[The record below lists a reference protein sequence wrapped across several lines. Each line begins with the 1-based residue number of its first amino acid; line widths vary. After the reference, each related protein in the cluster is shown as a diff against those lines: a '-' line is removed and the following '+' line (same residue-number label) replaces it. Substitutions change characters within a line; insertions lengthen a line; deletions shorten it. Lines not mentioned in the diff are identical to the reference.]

1 MAVTIRQIAEAT
13 GVSRGTVDRVLH
25 NRPGVKP
32 EIAEQVRQVA
42 SEMGFAPNKAGK
54 ILAAKKQPIT
64 IGFFLPSIG
73 NPFFEEV
80 VRGMRDAERELKD
93 FGVSVLLEEIQGF
106 SPQAHLDGIGR
117 LVEAGCTALCVA
129 AIDTQEIRSYINQ
142 IIEQGTPVITVN
154 TDLTDT
160 SRLCYVGCD
169 YNKGGS
175 AAGGLLSMITK
186 EALHILIVMGSFK
199 MKGHNERMQGFL
211 QKLDLKRIPYEVAG
225 IFESQ
230 DNDELSYVRAK
241 AMLKQHPDAN
251 CVYMTAAGAC
261 GVCRA
266 INEIAPIKKRPF
278 VIATDDVPST
288 REMLRS
294 GIIDFTVCQEPYQQ
308 GYRPVHIL
316 FDYFMGDC
324 KHKPTGFVTS
334 TVIKIPEN
342 LE

>member
-32 EIAEQVRQVA
+32 EIAEQVRLAA
-42 SEMGFAPNKAGK
+42 SEMGFVPNKAGK

-73 NPFFEEV
+73 NPFFENV
-80 VRGMRDAERELKD
+80 VRGMRDAEKELKD
-93 FGVSVLLEEIQGF
+93 FGVSVMLEEIEGF
-106 SPQAHLDGIGR
+106 SPQTHLDGIRR
-117 LVEAGCTALCVA
+117 LVDAGCSALCIA
-129 AIDTQEIRSYINQ
+129 AIDTQEIRTYVNQ

-154 TDLTDT
+154 TDLTGT
-160 SRLCYVGCD
+160 KRLCYVGCD

-175 AAGGLLSMITK
+175 TAGGLLSMITK
-186 EALHILIVMGSFK
+186 EALQILIVMGSFK

-211 QKLDLKRIPYEVAG
+211 QKLELKRIPHEVVG
-225 IFESQ
+225 IYESQ
-230 DNDELSYVRAK
+230 DNDELSYLRTQ
-241 AMLKQHPDAN
+241 AMLAQHPEVN
-251 CVYMTAAGAC
+251 CVYMTAAGAY

-266 INEIAPIKKRPF
+266 IRENGLEKKPF

-288 REMLRS
+288 REMLCS

-316 FDYFMGDC
+316 FDYFMADC
-324 KHKPTGFVTS
+324 KHKPRGFVTS

>member
-1 MAVTIRQIAEAT
+1 MAATIRQIAEAT

-32 EIAEQVRQVA
+32 EIAELVRHA
-42 SEMGFAPNKAGK
+42 AAEMGFVPNKAGK

-73 NPFFEEV
+73 NPFFEDV

-106 SPQAHLDGIGR
+106 SPQAHLDGIRR
-117 LVEAGCTALCVA
+117 LVDAGCTALCVA
-129 AIDTQEIRSYINQ
+129 AIDTQEIRTYVNR

-160 SRLCYVGCD
+160 NRLCYVGCD

-175 AAGGLLSMITK
+175 TAGGLLSTITK

-211 QKLDLKRIPYEVAG
+211 QKLDLKRIPYEVVG

-230 DNDELSYVRAK
+230 DNDELSYVRAQT
-241 AMLKQHPDAN
+241 MLQQNPQVN
-251 CVYMTAAGAC
+251 CVYMTAAGAY

-266 INEIAPIKKRPF
+266 LREMALNKKPF
-278 VIATDDVPST
+278 IIATDDVPST
-288 REMLRS
+288 REMLRL

-316 FDYFMGDC
+316 FDYFMADC
-324 KHKPTGFVTS
+324 KHKPSGFVTS